1 LIFFVYPDPNGSEE
15 NQFTPL
21 GAVVNKLIFKR
32 YNMNNKYL
40 LFTCIWLI
48 LASCSQ
54 KSSDLV
60 DFVNPNI
67 GGISP
72 LLETTVP
79 LVDLPN
85 SMMRV
90 YRLPG
95 NYQAEKIKGFPFI
108 LCGHR
113 NGTAGLLMPTSGEPS
128 KDPDKWL
135 SYYDHDFEECTPY
148 YYSVWLEDPDINL
161 EFSVTEKSSFYRI
174 LWNKNEQK
182 NLMLAVTTKG
192 SIHVVDR
199 NTVEGYELFHD
210 KIKVYFYLRTQNSFI
225 SDSLW
230 SAENKSATGI
240 AMIEG
245 IKPAASLT
253 FNIPG
258 EEKLGIKMGVSFVN
272 ADQARK
278 NLEKEIPDWNFE
290 SVKQSGKEKWNKAL
304 GKIEIR
310 GGTEDQKIVFY
321 TALYRTYERMVNISE
336 DGHYY
341 SGFDDKIHNDND
353 TAFFVDDWMWDTY
366 RAAHPLQTMINPEL
380 EGLKI
385 QSYVRM
391 FEQSGWMPLF
401 PILFGDNPCMNG
413 NHSAAVIADAY
424 FKGIRN
430 FDVEK
435 AYEGVKKNAMEA
447 TLLPWRN
454 GPMCSLDTFY
464 LKNGYYPALNPGEK
478 ETVALV
484 HPFEKRQAVAVT
496 LENSYDDWCLAQLAM
511 ALNKKN
517 DYDYFLKRSKNFRNL
532 FNPETGFFAPRT
544 ANGNWANNFDPKFS
558 GGLGNRDYY
567 DENNGWTY
575 LWDVQ
580 HDISG
585 LIDLLGGREKFV
597 KKLDQLF
604 VEPLGKWKPDYLQ
617 QMPDA
622 TGQVG
627 QFVMGNEPSLHIP
640 YLYNYAGAPWKTQ
653 QRVRMLLDTWFTN
666 SPFGI
671 PGDEDGGGLS
681 AFVVFSSM
689 GFYPV
694 TPGIPAFNIGS
705 PVFTDVSIKLPDNK
719 IFRIMAKCN
728 SRQNKFIQKAILNGQ
743 PWNKP
748 WFNWS
753 DIKNGGVLELV
764 MGSRPNYRWGSDPE
778 NAPPSG
784 LSD

>member
-1 LIFFVYPDPNGSEE
+1 
-15 NQFTPL
+15 
-21 GAVVNKLIFKR
+21 
-32 YNMNNKYL
+32 MNIKYL
-40 LFTCIWLI
+40 LFTSIWLI

-54 KSSDLV
+54 KSSDLA
-60 DFVNPNI
+60 DFVNPDI

-79 LVDLPN
+79 LVSLPN
-85 SMMRV
+85 SMMRIH
-90 YRLPG
+90 RLPG
-95 NYQAEKIKGFPFI
+95 NYQAEKIIGFPFI

-113 NGTAGLLMPTSGEPS
+113 NGTVGLLMPSSGKMS
-128 KDPDKWL
+128 VDPDKWQ
-135 SYYDHDFEECTPY
+135 SYYDHDYEVCTPY
-148 YYSVWLEDPDINL
+148 YYSVWLEDPDVNL
-161 EFSVTEKSSFYRI
+161 EFTVAQKSSYFRI
-174 LWNKNEQK
+174 LWNKNVKK

-192 SIHVVDR
+192 SVKIIDK
-199 NTVEGYELFHD
+199 NTVEGYDIYQD
-210 KIKVYFYLRTQNSFI
+210 KVKVFFYLKTDKGFV
-225 SDSLW
+225 SDSIW
-230 SAENKSATGI
+230 DSDNNSENNTTQVVGKT
-240 AMIEG
+240 
-245 IKPAASLT
+245 PAASLT
-253 FNIPG
+253 FNVP
-258 EEKLGIKMGVSFVN
+258 EKEKIGIKIGVSFID
-272 ADQARK
+272 AGQAQK
-278 NLEKEIPDWNFE
+278 NLEEEIPGWNFE
-290 SVKQSGKEKWNKAL
+290 FVKKKGREIWNDAL
-304 GKIEIR
+304 GKIAVS
-310 GGTEDQKIVFY
+310 GGTEDQKVVFY

-341 SGFDDKIHNDND
+341 SGFDDKTHNDND

-366 RAAHPLQTMINPEL
+366 RAAHPLQAMINPEM

-391 FEQSGWMPLF
+391 YEQSGWMPLF

-413 NHSAAVIADAY
+413 NHSAAIIADAY

-430 FDVEK
+430 FDIEK
-435 AYEGVKKNAMEA
+435 AYEGLKKNAMEA
-447 TLLPWRN
+447 TMLPWRN

-484 HPFEKRQAVAVT
+484 HPFEKRQAVALT
-496 LENSYDDWCLAQLAM
+496 LGNSYDDWCLAQLAR
-511 ALNKKN
+511 ALSKSE
-517 DYDYFLKRSKNFRNL
+517 DYEYFLKRSHNFVNL
-532 FNPETGFFAPRT
+532 FNKETGFFAPRT
-544 ANGNWANNFDPKFS
+544 ADGNWVKNFDPKFS

-585 LIDLLGGREKFV
+585 LINLLGGKEKFV
-597 KKLDQLF
+597 NRLDQLF
-604 VEPLGKWKPDYLQ
+604 IEPLGKWKPDYLQ

-653 QRVRMLLDTWFTN
+653 KRVRMLLDTWFTN

-681 AFVVFSSM
+681 AFVVFSSI

-694 TPGIPAFNIGS
+694 TPGMPVFNIGS
-705 PVFTDVSIKLPDNK
+705 PVFTDVSVKLQNNK
-719 IFRIMAKCN
+719 IFRIIAKEN
-728 SRQNKFIQKAILNGQ
+728 NRQNKFIQKATLNGKE
-743 PWNKP
+743 WDKP
-748 WFNWS
+748 WFSWD
-753 DIKNGGVLELV
+753 DIKNGGILV
-764 MGSRPNYRWGSDPE
+764 FEMGSRPNYLWGAEPGD
-778 NAPPSG
+778 APPSG
-784 LSD
+784 MDSELCKPRVHISQ

>member
-1 LIFFVYPDPNGSEE
+1 E
-15 NQFTPL
+15 FTV
-21 GAVVNKLIFKR
+21 A
-32 YNMNNKYL
+32 
-40 LFTCIWLI
+40 
-48 LASCSQ
+48 
-54 KSSDLV
+54 
-60 DFVNPNI
+60 
-67 GGISP
+67 
-72 LLETTVP
+72 
-79 LVDLPN
+79 
-85 SMMRV
+85 
-90 YRLPG
+90 
-95 NYQAEKIKGFPFI
+95 
-108 LCGHR
+108 
-113 NGTAGLLMPTSGEPS
+113 
-128 KDPDKWL
+128 
-135 SYYDHDFEECTPY
+135 
-148 YYSVWLEDPDINL
+148 
-161 EFSVTEKSSFYRI
+161 EKSSFYRI
-174 LWNKNEQK
+174 LWNKNDIK
-182 NLMLAVTTKG
+182 NLMLAITTRG
-192 SIHVVDR
+192 SINIIDK
-199 NTVEGYELFHD
+199 NTVEGYELYQNR
-210 KIKVYFYLRTQNSFI
+210 IKVFFHIKTDKSFT

-230 SAENKSATGI
+230 DSDNKSATGI
-240 AMIEG
+240 AAIEG
-245 IKPAASLT
+245 TKPTASLT
-253 FNIPG
+253 FKVP
-258 EEKLGIKMGVSFVN
+258 EKEKIRMKMGVSFV
-272 ADQARK
+272 DEEQARK
-278 NLEKEIPDWNFE
+278 NLDEEIPDWNFE
-290 SVKQSGKEKWNKAL
+290 MVKKKGREKWNEAL
-304 GKIEIR
+304 GKIEVR

-353 TAFFVDDWMWDTY
+353 TSFYVDDWMWDTY
-366 RAAHPLQTMINPEL
+366 RASHPLQAMLNPEI

-391 FEQSGWMPLF
+391 YKQSGWMPLF

-413 NHSAAVIADAY
+413 NHSAAIISDAY

-430 FDVEK
+430 FDIEK

-496 LENSYDDWCLAQLAM
+496 LENSYDDWCLAQLAKS
-511 ALNKKN
+511 LNKED
-517 DYDYFLKRSKNFRNL
+517 DYKYFLNRSQNFKNL
-532 FNPETGFFAPRT
+532 FNKETGFFAPRT
-544 ANGNWANNFDPKFS
+544 ADGNWVKDFDPKFS

-585 LIDLLGGREKFV
+585 LIDLLGGSKKFV
-597 KKLDQLF
+597 DRLDQLF
-604 VEPLGKWKPDYLQ
+604 IEPLGKWKPDYLQ

-640 YLYNYAGAPWKTQ
+640 YLYNYAGAAWKTQ

-694 TPGIPAFNIGS
+694 TPELPSFNIGS
-705 PVFTDVSIKLPDNK
+705 PVFTDVSVKLQGNK
-719 IFRIMAKCN
+719 TFRIIAKGS
-728 SRQNKFIQKAILNGQ
+728 SRQNKYIQKATLNGKL
-743 PWNKP
+743 WNKP
-748 WFNWS
+748 WFSWD
-753 DIKNGGVLELV
+753 DIKNGGELV
-764 MGSRPNYRWGSDPE
+764 LDMSSRPNYLWGSEPGD
-778 NAPPSG
+778 APPSG
-784 LSD
+784 LLK